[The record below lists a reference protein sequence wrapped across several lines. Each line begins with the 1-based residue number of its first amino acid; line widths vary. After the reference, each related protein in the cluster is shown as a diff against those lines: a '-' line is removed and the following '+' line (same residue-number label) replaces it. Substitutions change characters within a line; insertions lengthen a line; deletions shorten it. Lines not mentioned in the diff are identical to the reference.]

1 MKRILHLP
9 AILMTPLLFADLR
22 AEEPKTNQAAVVQ
35 SNNDFAL
42 ALYAKLSQEKGNL
55 FFSPYSIS
63 DALAMTAAGARG
75 DTLTAMNKT
84 LHLPQ
89 DSAKVNVGFREL
101 IKTLN
106 GNEKE
111 RKYQLSVANALWG
124 QKGYN
129 FLPSF
134 EKTAVDDYHAM
145 LKELEFAKETE
156 KARQTINHWVEE
168 QTKDKIKELLKPGI
182 LKEDTRLVLTNA
194 IYFKSAWQHDFNEK
208 ATQKG
213 DFLLGGDKKIA
224 DVPFMHQ
231 VQDFGLFEE
240 DGLQVLELPYE
251 HHQLSMVIILPNKA
265 GAPAD
270 LEKALTAENLA
281 KWRAKQ
287 TPHQVDLTLPKFK
300 VTAEFKLKPTLSD
313 MGMGVAFSD
322 RADFSGI
329 SKSEG
334 LTIDEV
340 VHKAYVDVNEKGT
353 EAAAATA
360 VIARPTS
367 LPPPKPK
374 ATFKAD
380 HPFVFLIR
388 ENATGSI
395 LFMGRVTDPLAK

>member
-1 MKRILHLP
+1 
-9 AILMTPLLFADLR
+9 
-22 AEEPKTNQAAVVQ
+22 
-35 SNNDFAL
+35 
-42 ALYAKLSQEKGNL
+42 
-55 FFSPYSIS
+55 
-63 DALAMTAAGARG
+63 MTAAGARG

-89 DSAKVNVGFREL
+89 DSAKVNAGFQEL

-145 LKELEFAKETE
+145 LKELDFAKEAE
-156 KARQTINHWVEE
+156 KARQTINQWVEE

-182 LKEDTRLVLTNA
+182 PDPSTRLVLTNA
-194 IYFKSAWQHDFNEK
+194 IYFKSAWQNEFNEK
-208 ATQKG
+208 VTHKG
-213 DFLLGGDKKIA
+213 DFLLPGDKKIA
-224 DVPFMHQ
+224 DVPLMHQ
-231 VQDFGLFEE
+231 VHEYGLFEG
-240 DGLQVLELPYE
+240 DSFQMLELPYE
-251 HHQLSMVIILPNKA
+251 QHQLSMLILLPQKA
-265 GAPAD
+265 DGLAD
-270 LEKALTAENLA
+270 LEKDLSAENLA

-287 TPHQVDLTLPKFK
+287 TGRHVDLTLPKFK

-313 MGMGVAFSD
+313 MGMGIAFSD

-334 LTIDEV
+334 LTIAEV

-360 VIARPTS
+360 VIIRPTAA
-367 LPPPKPK
+367 LQPKPK

-380 HPFVFLIR
+380 HPFVFLLR
-388 ENATGSI
+388 DNATGSI